1 MQKKLV
7 NVLITLSLIIGGCS
21 TTNSIVS
28 YKAYPIPDSREVIKV
43 EPTLLTIKPLRELP
57 NAVDMKS
64 INNRAIILGSDL
76 ADNRTQLVQLVG
88 AVKQR
93 EYSEEAIVKAEKK
106 RAVQVQEIIK
116 ELNNQELNK
125 KEPWYKKIF

>member
-1 MQKKLV
+1 
-7 NVLITLSLIIGGCS
+7 
-21 TTNSIVS
+21 
-28 YKAYPIPDSREVIKV
+28 
-43 EPTLLTIKPLRELP
+43 
-57 NAVDMKS
+57 MKS